1 LKKDF
6 FKRVLVLAV
15 TPMILGALFGC
26 ATKVTREVGQL
37 NLQYNSPEQSVK
49 NDKLIALVSPEV
61 LKSQNNGQA
70 QFQGNSNNPLLN
82 AMLQQQM
89 LKSGGVVTNFNG
101 QYEQNYSGAVKTAI
115 GNGLQDMLTKKGF
128 NLSGPYGT
136 FDDMAYGDKKKAY
149 LALVPV
155 LNLQIENK
163 ETKNDSTGF
172 THIHT
177 IEGVVSIGGEL
188 LVNLMEPLT
197 KERIMSKRI
206 NLSDFNI
213 SRPYVKQAKVGSSG
227 MVFDAVASGSQLT
240 DNSDKA
246 LTEVI
251 NEFYT
256 LAMAKIDKMI
266 SVEEIVSYGKQVEEL
281 KGLKKF

>member
-1 LKKDF
+1 ML
-6 FKRVLVLAV
+6 LSA
-15 TPMILGALFGC
+15 IFGC
-26 ATKVTREVGQL
+26 APKVAREVGQL
-37 NLQYNSPEQSVK
+37 NLQYNSTEQQGVK

-61 LKSQNNGQA
+61 LKMQSNGQA
-70 QFQGNSNNPLLN
+70 QSQGNANNPLIS

-89 LKSGGVVTNFNG
+89 LNSGGMNTNFSG
-101 QYEQNYSGAVKTAI
+101 LYEQSYSSQVRTAI
-115 GNGLQDMLTKKGF
+115 GNGIQDMLSKKGF
-128 NLSGPYGT
+128 NLAGPYGT

-155 LNLQIENK
+155 LNLQIADK
-163 ETKNDSTGF
+163 VTKNESTGF

-188 LVNLMEPLT
+188 LINLIEPMT

-213 SRPYVKQAKVGSSG
+213 SRKYVKQAKVGSSG
-227 MVFDAVASGSQLT
+227 LMFDAVASGSELS

-256 LAMAKIDKMI
+256 LAMSKIDKMI
-266 SVEEIVSYGKQVEEL
+266 SVEEIASYGKSVEEL
-281 KGLKKF
+281 KGMKRF

>member
-1 LKKDF
+1 MKVKQML
-6 FKRVLVLAV
+6 RPVAALVV
-15 TPMILGALFGC
+15 LGAMMGC
-26 ATKVTREVGQL
+26 APKVSREIGQL
-37 NLQYNSPEQSVK
+37 NLQYNAPEQQGTKS
-49 NDKLIALVSPEV
+49 NTLIALVSPEV

-70 QFQGNSNNPLLN
+70 QSQGNANNPLLA
-82 AMLQQQM
+82 AMMQQQM
-89 LKSGGVVTNFNG
+89 LNSGGLSTNFNG
-101 QYEQNYSGAVKTAI
+101 VYEQSYAGQVRTAI
-115 GNGLQDMLTKKGF
+115 GNGIQDMLSKKGF
-128 NLSGPYGT
+128 NLGGPYAT

-155 LNLQIENK
+155 LNLQIVNK
-163 ETKNDSTGF
+163 VTKEDKTGF

-177 IEGVVSIGGEL
+177 TEGVVSIGGEVL
-188 LVNLMEPLT
+188 INLIEPMT

-213 SRPYVKQAKVGSSG
+213 SRSYIKQAKIGSSG
-227 MVFDAVASGSQLT
+227 LMFDAIASGSELT

-246 LTEVI
+246 LIEVI

-266 SVEEIVSYGKQVEEL
+266 STEEIASYSKSVDEL
-281 KGLKKF
+281 KGMKRF

>member
-1 LKKDF
+1 MKKMII
-6 FKRVLVLAV
+6 VLGLSMAMF
-15 TPMILGALFGC
+15 TFGC
-26 ATKVTREVGQL
+26 APKVSREIGQL
-37 NLQYNSPEQSVK
+37 NLQYNSPEQQGVRS
-49 NDKLIALVSPEV
+49 DKTIALVSPEV
-61 LKSQNNGQA
+61 LKPQNNAQA
-70 QFQGNSNNPLLN
+70 QSQGAGNNPFFA

-89 LKSGGVVTNFNG
+89 MNSGEIKVDFISI
-101 QYEQNYSGAVKTAI
+101 YDQNYASQVKTAI
-115 GNGLQDMLTKKGF
+115 GNGIQEMLTKKGF
-128 NLSGPYGT
+128 RLMGPYGT

-155 LNLQIENK
+155 LNLQISNK
-163 ETKNDSTGF
+163 ITKDESTSL

-177 IEGVVSIGGEL
+177 LEGVVSIGGEL
-188 LVNLMEPLT
+188 LINLIEPMT

-213 SRPYVKQAKVGSSG
+213 SKNYVRQAKIGSSG
-227 MVFDAVASGSQLT
+227 LIFDAIASGNELT

-246 LTEVI
+246 LTEAI

-256 LAMAKIDKMI
+256 QAMAKIDKMI
-266 SVEEIVSYGKQVEEL
+266 STEEIVNYAKSIEEL